1 MLNAPVHKEAPN
13 RLIGNDQ
20 ASAIWTIRLVGLAQ
34 SVASIAGRRSLYPS
48 RGNCDVRGMST
59 SLPLILRKRRL
70 SRHSGTHTLYHFS
83 DISDLDQQ
91 FVGCKIEFIPLTDP
105 GDFGIL

>member
-70 SRHSGTHTLYHFS
+70 SRHSGTHTLC
-83 DISDLDQQ
+83 QQ
-91 FVGCKIEFIPLTDP
+91 QPFHGSPRTVMRMLLEAART
-105 GDFGIL
+105 

>member
-20 ASAIWTIRLVGLAQ
+20 ASAIWTIRLAGLAQ

-59 SLPLILRKRRL
+59 SLPLTQHQLELEAATPPQTQPWPVVRSLRDWHTIPQRL
-70 SRHSGTHTLYHFS
+70 RNRFCLEAYTR
-83 DISDLDQQ
+83 D
-91 FVGCKIEFIPLTDP
+91 
-105 GDFGIL
+105 